1 MEKKNRIV
9 MPVVDMKNKLVEEIE
24 LDPHVFDGVV
34 RKKLLYQAIVGY
46 RSNRRMGLAET
57 KTRGE
62 VSGGGKKPWRQKGTG
77 RARHGSTRSPLWR
90 HGGVVFG
97 PHPRD
102 FSYQLPQQ
110 IRNEALKSG
119 LNAKIAGGDIVLVEK
134 IHILQ
139 PKTKEFIKFLDS
151 LKVLDAQ
158 SVLCVLESVTE
169 NIKRSTRNIPN
180 LRLAD
185 SASLN
190 AYELMNTKKIIMSR
204 DSLKNL
210 IKRLKNA

>member
-9 MPVVDMKNKLVEEIE
+9 MPVVDMGNKVVEEIE
-24 LDPHVFDGVV
+24 LDAHVFDGSV
-34 RKKLLYQAIVGY
+34 KKKTLYQAIVGY
-46 RSNRRMGLAET
+46 RANRRLGLAET

-62 VSGGGKKPWRQKGTG
+62 ISGGGKKPWRQKGTG

-102 FSYQLPQQ
+102 FSYTMPQQ
-110 IRNEALKSG
+110 IRNEALRSS
-119 LNAKIAGGDIVLVEK
+119 LNARIASGDVILVEK
-134 IHILQ
+134 IHILA
-139 PKTKEFIKFLDS
+139 PKTKEFAKFLDA
-151 LKVLDAQ
+151 LKMSAT

-169 NIKRSTRNIPN
+169 NIKRSARNIQG
-180 LRLAD
+180 LQLLD
-185 SASLN
+185 SSSLN
-190 AYELMNTKKIIMSR
+190 AYDVMNTKKIILSR

-210 IKRLKNA
+210 TKRLKHV

>member
-9 MPVVDMKNKLVEEIE
+9 MPVVDMGNKVVEEIE
-24 LDPHVFDGVV
+24 LDAHVFDGSV
-34 RKKLLYQAIVGY
+34 KKKTLYQAIVGY
-46 RSNRRMGLAET
+46 RANRRLGLAET

-62 VSGGGKKPWRQKGTG
+62 ISGGGKKPWRQKGTG

-102 FSYQLPQQ
+102 FSYTMPQQ
-110 IRNEALKSG
+110 IRNEALRSS
-119 LNAKIAGGDIVLVEK
+119 LNARITSGDVVLVEK
-134 IHILQ
+134 IHILA
-139 PKTKEFIKFLDS
+139 PKTKEFAKFLDA
-151 LKVLDAQ
+151 LKLSAT

-169 NIKRSTRNIPN
+169 NIKRSARNIQG
-180 LRLAD
+180 LQLLD
-185 SASLN
+185 SSSLN
-190 AYELMNTKKIIMSR
+190 AYDVMNTKKIILSR

-210 IKRLKNA
+210 TKRLKHA